1 MFVDRPE
8 CERLRQQACIAF
20 GEHRFDEGRLSSGK
34 AEHNSCYQ
42 MMSFGR
48 FQDHAVQLEAT
59 GTAARTRRRGQRFE
73 RHNSE
78 VIQPRTKRG
87 RAHERRKLAVY
98 Q

>member
-1 MFVDRPE
+1 MFVDRPK

-20 GEHRFDEGRLSSGK
+20 GERRLDEGGLRSGK
-34 AEHNSCYQ
+34 AKHNSCYQ

-59 GTAARTRRRGQRFE
+59 GTAARTRGRGQRFE
-73 RHNSE
+73 RHKSE

-87 RAHERRKLAVY
+87 RAQERRKLAVG